1 MEMSSPHTPSTL
13 EAGAAFEPGSNV
25 DAQRQG
31 SVPQVVGVQTPSVLD
46 TPRLPPASMEDAEAF
61 LNDVMPTEFV
71 PSALVC
77 ALDSLASF
85 CLRMSEPMMYDL

>member
-1 MEMSSPHTPSTL
+1 MEMSSPRTPSTL
-13 EAGAAFEPGSNV
+13 EGGAPFEPGSNI

-31 SVPQVVGVQTPSVLD
+31 SVPQLAGVQTTPVQD
-46 TPRLPPASMEDAEAF
+46 TSRLPPASMAEAEAF

-71 PSALVC
+71 PSTLVC

-85 CLRMSEPMMYDL
+85 CLRMSEPMMYDF